1 MTIPIVMM
9 ILADISMMKFSNL
22 TVQVYS
28 PESAESTDSEVSWL
42 LDDMYNVNNFISG
55 LIGDAITVPS
65 GPFHTIIT
73 ELISTVQ
80 VKMGGC
86 P

>member
-42 LDDMYNVNNFISG
+42 LDDMTCIGVGKLCRHNFEHNRF
-55 LIGDAITVPS
+55 V
-65 GPFHTIIT
+65 
-73 ELISTVQ
+73 
-80 VKMGGC
+80 
-86 P
+86 